1 MDKIFLIDK
10 HTITYNDLIHYINGQ
25 LNIWDSQYTDLERFV
40 LNTIKSLV
48 SEPYIENHSHL
59 IDVMEDTNGNI
70 ELKTSGTTGEPKI
83 IYQSFEKMIRNIK
96 LKDEDMV
103 WGLFYSIDRMA
114 GYQVLFQA
122 LLNKDTLVN
131 MNGYDYKEIQQ
142 RILSY
147 GVTHISATPTLY
159 KMILDRVY
167 PNVKQITFGGERSS
181 KEFHHNI
188 SKYFPNARVKNIYAS
203 TEAGSLFASNGD
215 TFTIPKKFMDKIRI
229 KNDEIWLH
237 KDIVGDSFHM
247 KWEGNWYNTGDLVTF
262 VNRNEFKIIGRSTN
276 IVKIGGY
283 NVNLELVESKIQQ
296 LDGVKLVK
304 ITSKE
309 NSVLGNILIGE
320 IIHYDGYSLIDI
332 KRNMKN
338 VLDKWE
344 IPTKLKV
351 VESIELTE
359 NGKIKR

>member
-1 MDKIFLIDK
+1 
-10 HTITYNDLIHYINGQ
+10 
-25 LNIWDSQYTDLERFV
+25 
-40 LNTIKSLV
+40 
-48 SEPYIENHSHL
+48 
-59 IDVMEDTNGNI
+59 
-70 ELKTSGTTGEPKI
+70 
-83 IYQSFEKMIRNIK
+83 
-96 LKDEDMV
+96 
-103 WGLFYSIDRMA
+103 
-114 GYQVLFQA
+114 
-122 LLNKDTLVN
+122 
-131 MNGYDYKEIQQ
+131 
-142 RILSY
+142 
-147 GVTHISATPTLY
+147 
-159 KMILDRVY
+159 
-167 PNVKQITFGGERSS
+167 
-181 KEFHHNI
+181 
-188 SKYFPNARVKNIYAS
+188 
-203 TEAGSLFASNGD
+203 
-215 TFTIPKKFMDKIRI
+215 MDKIRI

-237 KDIVGDSFHM
+237 KDIVGDSFHI
-247 KWEGNWYNTGDLVTF
+247 KWDGNWYNTGDLVTF
-262 VNRNEFKIIGRSTN
+262 VNKNEFKIVGRSTN

-338 VLDKWE
+338 VLEKWE

>member
-25 LNIWDSQYTDLERFV
+25 LSIWDSQYSGLERFV
-40 LNTIKSLV
+40 LDEIKRLV
-48 SEPYIENHSHL
+48 GESYIEDHSHL

-96 LKDEDMV
+96 LKDEDMI
-103 WGLFYSIDRMA
+103 WGLFYPINRMA
-114 GYQVLFQA
+114 GYQVIFQA

-131 MNGYDYKEIQQ
+131 MNGYKYNEIQQ
-142 RILSY
+142 RILTY

-159 KMILDRVY
+159 KMILDKVY
-167 PNVKQITFGGERSS
+167 PKVKQITFGGERSS
-181 KEFHHNI
+181 TELQHKI
-188 SKYFPNARVKNIYAS
+188 SDYFPNAKVKNIYAS
-203 TEAGSLFASNGD
+203 TEGGSLFASNGD
-215 TFTIPKKFMDKIRI
+215 TFTIPTKFMDKIKI

-237 KDIVGDSFHM
+237 KDIVGDSFHI
-247 KWEGNWYNTGDLVTF
+247 KWDGNWYNTGDLVTF
-262 VNRNEFKIIGRSTN
+262 VNKNEFKIIGRSTN

-320 IIHYDGYSLIDI
+320 IINYDGYSLIDI

-338 VLDKWE
+338 VLEKWE

>member
-96 LKDEDMV
+96 LKNEDMV

-237 KDIVGDSFHM
+237 KDIVGESFHM
-247 KWEGNWYNTGDLVTF
+247 KWEV
-262 VNRNEFKIIGRSTN
+262 S
-276 IVKIGGY
+276 
-283 NVNLELVESKIQQ
+283 
-296 LDGVKLVK
+296 
-304 ITSKE
+304 
-309 NSVLGNILIGE
+309 
-320 IIHYDGYSLIDI
+320 
-332 KRNMKN
+332 
-338 VLDKWE
+338 
-344 IPTKLKV
+344 
-351 VESIELTE
+351 
-359 NGKIKR
+359 